1 MSEGRFAYR
10 KQLEQ
15 LRSKLSENRPS
26 PFKYDTAQEQL
37 STVKQEGLMRPN
49 KPTKVPEQEGM
60 SKGIGMAIAEALAG
74 DAPEYMEG
82 SSPKPQLKP
91 YEIPADDSRVDFVA
105 KLIQSESSGDSEAS
119 YTDKKGRS
127 YVGHGQFG
135 KARLKDYMNATGD
148 KFSQQQFKNSPE
160 LQAKVMEW
168 HIHSIDKAISETEG
182 AEKWDRDGLRAVA
195 HLGGTTGMKKFVK
208 TNGKYNPKDE
218 LGTSLFKYYH
228 KFSNKPTS

>member
-26 PFKYDTAQEQL
+26 PFKHKSSDEQL
-37 STVKQEGLMRPN
+37 KEVKQEGLMRPS
-49 KPTKVPEQEGM
+49 KQPEVQPEAGM
-60 SKGIGMAIAEALAG
+60 SKGIGMAIAEALAD

-91 YEIPADDSRVDFVA
+91 YEIPTDDSRVGFVA
-105 KLIQSESSGDSEAS
+105 KLIESESSGDSEAS

-135 KARLKDYMNATGD
+135 KSRLKDYMNATGE
-148 KFSQQQFKNSPE
+148 KFSQQEFKKSPE

-168 HIHSIDKAISETEG
+168 HIHTIDKAISELDEAG
-182 AEKWDRDGLRAVA
+182 KWDRDGLRAVA
-195 HLGGTTGMKKFVK
+195 HLGGTAGMKKFVK
-208 TNGKYNPKDE
+208 SNGKYNPSDE
-218 LGTSLFKYYH
+218 LGTSLWKYYN
-228 KFSNKPTS
+228 KFKS